1 MFNCW
6 GVPVV
11 DSTGMPLLTF
21 IGMIK
26 IKTFV
31 YDGKPNEVNKTLQEN
46 EEYTGVLN
54 ATFNVLSPVVRFRTR
69 TPVTF
74 NYVYIE
80 SLNRYYFVSEKRQDG
95 DICTVHLRVD
105 VLFTYKDIILNSS
118 ATLVKGDNVN
128 KFVSNRNNVYD
139 VRPKTKKINFP
150 NTGLLNETGTVVMI
164 TLKGNV

>member
-1 MFNCW
+1 M
-6 GVPVV
+6 V
-11 DSTGMPLLTF
+11 
-21 IGMIK
+21 K
-26 IKTFV
+26 IKTFIFN
-31 YDGKPNEVNKTLQEN
+31 GKPNEVNKTLQEN

-54 ATFNVLSPVVRFRTR
+54 ATFNVLTPVVRFRTR

-80 SLNRYYFVSEKRQDG
+80 SLNRYYFVSEKQQDG
-95 DICTVHLRVD
+95 DICTVRLRVD

-118 ATLVKGDNVN
+118 ATLVKGGDAN

-150 NTGLLNETGTVVMI
+150 NTGLLNETGTIVMI
-164 TLKGNV
+164 TLKGNSDDKQ

>member
-1 MFNCW
+1 M
-6 GVPVV
+6 V
-11 DSTGMPLLTF
+11 
-21 IGMIK
+21 K
-26 IKTFV
+26 IKTFI
-31 YDGKPNEVNKTLQEN
+31 YNGKPNEVNKTLQEN
-46 EEYTGVLN
+46 AEYTGVLN
-54 ATFNVLSPVVRFRTR
+54 ATFNVLTPVVRFRTR

-80 SLNRYYFVSEKRQDG
+80 SLNRYYFVSEKQQDG

-118 ATLVKGDNVN
+118 ATLVKGGNAN

-150 NTGLLNETGTVVMI
+150 NTGLLNETGTVVMV

>member
-1 MFNCW
+1 
-6 GVPVV
+6 
-11 DSTGMPLLTF
+11 
-21 IGMIK
+21 MIK

-54 ATFNVLSPVVRFRTR
+54 ATFNVLTPVVRFRTR

-80 SLNRYYFVSEKRQDG
+80 SLTRYYFVSEKQQDG
-95 DICTVHLRVD
+95 DICTVRLRVD

-128 KFVSNRNNVYD
+128 KFVSNRTNIYD

-150 NTGLLNETGTVVMI
+150 NTGLLNETGTVVMV

>member
-1 MFNCW
+1 MG

-21 IGMIK
+21 DGMIK

-31 YDGKPNEVNKTLQEN
+31 YDGKPNTVNKTLQAN

-80 SLNRYYFVSEKRQDG
+80 SLNRYYFVSEKQQDG
-95 DICTVHLRVD
+95 DICTVRLRVD

-118 ATLVKGDNVN
+118 ATLVKGDNAN
-128 KFVSNRNNVYD
+128 KFVSNRTNIYD

-150 NTGLLNETGTVVMI
+150 NTGLLNETGTVVMV

>member
-1 MFNCW
+1 M
-6 GVPVV
+6 V
-11 DSTGMPLLTF
+11 
-21 IGMIK
+21 K
-26 IKTFV
+26 IKT
-31 YDGKPNEVNKTLQEN
+31 YIYNGKPNEVNKTLQEN

-54 ATFNVLSPVVRFRTR
+54 ATFNILTPVVRFRTR

-80 SLNRYYFVSEKRQDG
+80 SLNRYYFVSEKQQDG
-95 DICTVHLRVD
+95 DICTVRLRVD

-118 ATLVKGDNVN
+118 ATLVKGGNAN

-150 NTGLLNETGTVVMI
+150 NMGLLNETGTVVMI
-164 TLKGNV
+164 TLKGNSDDKQ

>member
-1 MFNCW
+1 
-6 GVPVV
+6 
-11 DSTGMPLLTF
+11 
-21 IGMIK
+21 MIK
-26 IKTFV
+26 IKT
-31 YDGKPNEVNKTLQEN
+31 YIYNGKPNEVNKTLQEN

-54 ATFNVLSPVVRFRTR
+54 ATFNVLTPVVRFRTR

-80 SLNRYYFVSEKRQDG
+80 SLNRYYFVSEKQQDG
-95 DICTVHLRVD
+95 DICTVRLRVD

-118 ATLVKGDNVN
+118 ATLVKGGNAN

-150 NTGLLNETGTVVMI
+150 NTGLLDETGTIVMV
-164 TLKGNV
+164 TLKGNGDDKQ

>member
-1 MFNCW
+1 M
-6 GVPVV
+6 V
-11 DSTGMPLLTF
+11 
-21 IGMIK
+21 K
-26 IKTFV
+26 IKT
-31 YDGKPNEVNKTLQEN
+31 YIYNGKPNEVNKTLQAN

-54 ATFNVLSPVVRFRTR
+54 ATFNVLTPVVRFRTR

-80 SLNRYYFVSEKRQDG
+80 SLNRYYFVSEKQQDG
-95 DICTVHLRVD
+95 DICTVRLRVD

-118 ATLVKGDNVN
+118 ATLVKGGNAN

-150 NTGLLNETGTVVMI
+150 NTGLLNETGTIVMV
-164 TLKGNV
+164 TLKGNGDDKQ

>member
-1 MFNCW
+1 
-6 GVPVV
+6 
-11 DSTGMPLLTF
+11 
-21 IGMIK
+21 MIK

-31 YDGKPNEVNKTLQEN
+31 YDGKPNEVNKTLQAN

-80 SLNRYYFVSEKRQDG
+80 SLNRYYFVSEKQQDG
-95 DICTVHLRVD
+95 DICTVRLRVD

-118 ATLVKGDNVN
+118 ATLVKGGNAN

-150 NTGLLNETGTVVMI
+150 NKGLLNETGTVVMI
-164 TLKGNV
+164 TLKGNGDDKQ

>member
-1 MFNCW
+1 
-6 GVPVV
+6 
-11 DSTGMPLLTF
+11 
-21 IGMIK
+21 MIK

-54 ATFNVLSPVVRFRTR
+54 ATFNVLSPVVRLRTR

>member
-1 MFNCW
+1 
-6 GVPVV
+6 
-11 DSTGMPLLTF
+11 
-21 IGMIK
+21 MIK
-26 IKTFV
+26 IKT
-31 YDGKPNEVNKTLQEN
+31 YIYNGKPNEVNKTLQEN

-54 ATFNVLSPVVRFRTR
+54 ATFNVLTPVVRFRTR

-80 SLNRYYFVSEKRQDG
+80 SLNRYYFVSEKQQDG
-95 DICTVHLRVD
+95 DICTVRLRVD

-118 ATLVKGDNVN
+118 ATLVKGGDAN

-150 NTGLLNETGTVVMI
+150 NTGLLNETGTIVMV
-164 TLKGNV
+164 TLKGNGDDKQ

>member
-1 MFNCW
+1 
-6 GVPVV
+6 
-11 DSTGMPLLTF
+11 MPLLTF
-21 IGMIK
+21 DGMIK

-31 YDGKPNEVNKTLQEN
+31 YDGKPNEVNKTLQAN

-80 SLNRYYFVSEKRQDG
+80 SLNRYYFVSEKQQDG
-95 DICTVHLRVD
+95 DICTVRLRVD

-118 ATLVKGDNVN
+118 ATLVKGDNAN

-150 NTGLLNETGTVVMI
+150 NTGLLNETGTVVMV
-164 TLKGNV
+164 TLKGNING

>member
-1 MFNCW
+1 M
-6 GVPVV
+6 V
-11 DSTGMPLLTF
+11 
-21 IGMIK
+21 K
-26 IKTFV
+26 IKT
-31 YDGKPNEVNKTLQEN
+31 YIYNGKPNEVNKTLQEN

-54 ATFNVLSPVVRFRTR
+54 ATFNVLTPVFRFRTR

-80 SLNRYYFVSEKRQDG
+80 NLNRYYFVSEKQQDG
-95 DICTVHLRVD
+95 DICTVRLRVD

-118 ATLVKGDNVN
+118 ATLVKGGNAN

-150 NTGLLNETGTVVMI
+150 NTGLLNETGTIVMV
-164 TLKGNV
+164 TLKGNGDDKQ